1 MLIYLQIIENSE
13 GRWLFERLYRDYK
26 RIMLSAARQ
35 IVKNKAD
42 AEDAVHQAFMY
53 IAGNMN
59 KVGKIEGGKR
69 KAFLLLITE
78 HKALDIVRQNSRVI
92 PMEDPENL
100 PGLPVSMP
108 PDNSLA
114 AALAGLN
121 TRYRETIILR
131 YAYGYSTR
139 EIAKMYGISTESV
152 QRLLSR
158 AKTALRKKL
167 DEMEEDG

>member
-13 GRWLFERLYRDYK
+13 GRWLFERLYKDYK

-53 IAGNMN
+53 LAGNMN
-59 KVGKIEGGKR
+59 KVGKIEEGKR
-69 KAFLLLITE
+69 KAFLLLISE

-100 PGLPVSMP
+100 PGLPVSMVTVP
-108 PDNSLA
+108 
-114 AALAGLN
+114 
-121 TRYRETIILR
+121 
-131 YAYGYSTR
+131 
-139 EIAKMYGISTESV
+139 AKL
-152 QRLLSR
+152 QRC
-158 AKTALRKKL
+158 TA
-167 DEMEEDG
+167 